1 MRHIYILTILCM
13 LTACGGKQVAEK
25 HVEGEV
31 DDSTATSLIA
41 DSLAATIV
49 SHPLTTV
56 EDTLEFKPQAE
67 VALYSKVFEAKTE
80 CEYWIVNLALE
91 KDGDLTVREPFQ
103 PDGVDSILYEYTPL
117 YKFHITITDK
127 RKSKDNVR
135 NIYITRE
142 MLNNIDGLNLD
153 ILERFDVT
161 NCMALLYNDNI
172 LCFRCR
178 MCESGT
184 DWDIFCGCIIGPDY
198 VKIYD
203 YPYPEEYLSEL

>member
-1 MRHIYILTILCM
+1 M

-25 HVEGEV
+25 HVEDEV

-117 YKFHITITDK
+117 YKFH
-127 RKSKDNVR
+127 
-135 NIYITRE
+135 
-142 MLNNIDGLNLD
+142 NIDGLNLD

>member
-25 HVEGEV
+25 HVEDEV

-80 CEYWIVNLALE
+80 CEYWIVNL
-91 KDGDLTVREPFQ
+91 
-103 PDGVDSILYEYTPL
+103 PL
-117 YKFHITITDK
+117 KKTEI
-127 RKSKDNVR
+127 
-135 NIYITRE
+135 
-142 MLNNIDGLNLD
+142 
-153 ILERFDVT
+153 
-161 NCMALLYNDNI
+161 
-172 LCFRCR
+172 
-178 MCESGT
+178 
-184 DWDIFCGCIIGPDY
+184 
-198 VKIYD
+198 
-203 YPYPEEYLSEL
+203 